1 MNSTALLSSVLAT
14 QHCAWVVLVSLNCAL
29 PVHVWILCGS
39 AGRQQKRVAGKY
51 ARQGFMKVI
60 IAQGTLSL
68 VSDYM
73 S

>member
-1 MNSTALLSSVLAT
+1 MYGYFAA
-14 QHCAWVVLVSLNCAL
+14 VLVASR
-29 PVHVWILCGS
+29 S
-39 AGRQQKRVAGKY
+39 VAGKY